1 VSPEAPPEAPPV
13 VPPVVSLSARRM
25 RRARRARAALAVAA
39 VLVIVGVVTAAVH
52 RGGSSSHSSAKS
64 SAASGS
70 AARQPTAPA
79 VTTPTPAPQPVAH
92 LGTVEGPD
100 PLVAALR
107 SALTHPTP
115 SASPPPGGA
124 AAGSD
129 AAVTACL
136 DPATTDAHL
145 PEGSNPSLEASL
157 TYQGTPAGT
166 FVFDSGS
173 QHVAVVLAQAGCRLL
188 ADVTF

>member
-1 VSPEAPPEAPPV
+1 MGRA
-13 VPPVVSLSARRM
+13 SLG
-25 RRARRARAALAVAA
+25 VAA

-52 RGGSSSHSSAKS
+52 AGGPGSHSSAKS
-64 SAASGS
+64 SSAASGS
-70 AARQPTAPA
+70 SARQPSAPA
-79 VTTPTPAPQPVAH
+79 ATTPTPAPQPVAH

-100 PLVAALR
+100 PLVAVLR
-107 SALTHPTP
+107 SALARPP
-115 SASPPPGGA
+115 ASTSSPPGGA
-124 AAGSD
+124 AAASD

-157 TYQGTPAGT
+157 TYEGTPAGT